1 LIKQNEIAFSNQIFD
16 QILKRDEGSLQ
27 NNMLMDKKIFKIYR
41 KDNDG
46 EREDASVN
54 QRSNSNAKS
63 LRSDYE

>member
-46 EREDASVN
+46 EREDVSVN